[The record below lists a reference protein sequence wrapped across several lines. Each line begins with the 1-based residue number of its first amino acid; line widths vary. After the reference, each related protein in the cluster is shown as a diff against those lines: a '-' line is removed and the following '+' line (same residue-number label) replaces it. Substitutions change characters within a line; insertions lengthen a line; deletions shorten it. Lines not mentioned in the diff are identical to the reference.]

1 MILVVL
7 VQVCMISWI
16 TDDDDKLDVER
27 QFET

>member
-16 TDDDDKLDVER
+16 TDDDKLDVER